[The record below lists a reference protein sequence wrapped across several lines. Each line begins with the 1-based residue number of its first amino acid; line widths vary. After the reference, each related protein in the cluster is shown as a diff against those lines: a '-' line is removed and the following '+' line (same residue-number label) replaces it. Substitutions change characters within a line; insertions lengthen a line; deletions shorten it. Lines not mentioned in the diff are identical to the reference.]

1 MAVSAARGDLP
12 LLSGKFSQRPS
23 IHRTHPAPARANSPQ
38 SRHPQYDVPHAAAFV
53 RVDAHYESPAGK
65 AGACKPV
72 QVTTQWESAR
82 YGTVE
87 EISHSGSDQLVTV
100 DPRRCEWFATAP

>member
-1 MAVSAARGDLP
+1 M
-12 LLSGKFSQRPS
+12 
-23 IHRTHPAPARANSPQ
+23 APAAIHPQNPSSAGESELSQ